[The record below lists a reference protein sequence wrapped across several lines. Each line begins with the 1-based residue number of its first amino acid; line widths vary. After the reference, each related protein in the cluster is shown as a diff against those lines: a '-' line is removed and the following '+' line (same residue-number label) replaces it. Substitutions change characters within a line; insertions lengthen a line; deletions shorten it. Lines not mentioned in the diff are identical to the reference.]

1 MSVTATIAAALSVP
15 ERQVLSAVA
24 LIDGGATAGWAS
36 RNVDVRTVRDEEDC
50 AAGALVPP
58 PRV

>member
-1 MSVTATIAAALSVP
+1 MTPA
-15 ERQVLSAVA
+15 E
-24 LIDGGATAGWAS
+24 LIDGGATVGWAS